1 MKGVKEGTIQK
12 SILRSKNGMCK
23 GPEVGQ
29 FTCVGGTLKRSG
41 WLGRKGDDSR
51 RVTGSWTVKGLV
63 GQSEVWPGKSLYG
76 LGRIREVA

>member
-63 GQSEVWPGKSLYG
+63 GQRRSGQGNHCTV
-76 LGRIREVA
+76 LGV